1 MSAKEIMNLLEG
13 DDNQPT
19 LEQAKQSLEWPKWE
33 HAIQAKLVQL
43 QQKGT

>member
-33 HAIQAKLVQL
+33 YAIQAKLAQL